1 MMKKVFLLCLFL
13 SLIQPVASNSLEVK
27 TSPFRLN
34 YLVYYHILYKMQGIS
49 MNKFKDVTVIS
60 DKSSEL
66 VFEYEGKR
74 YTANLLSNPGAIYV
88 TMPEGMRN
96 RFITQNRFPAILLVD
111 MDRR

>member
-1 MMKKVFLLCLFL
+1 MKKIFLLCLFF
-13 SLIQPVASNSLEVK
+13 SLMQPVVSSSLEIK

-49 MNKFKDVTVIS
+49 MNKFKDVTVVS

-74 YTANLLSNPGAIYV
+74 YTANILSNSGAIYV

-96 RFITQNRFPAILLVD
+96 RFISQSSFPAIVLVD
-111 MDRR
+111 LDRR